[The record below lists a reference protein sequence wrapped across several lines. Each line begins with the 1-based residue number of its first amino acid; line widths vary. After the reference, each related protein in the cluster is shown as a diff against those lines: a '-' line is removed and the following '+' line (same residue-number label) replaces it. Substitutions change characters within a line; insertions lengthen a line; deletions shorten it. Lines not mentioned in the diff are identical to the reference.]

1 MEIPRKITETRFLRI
16 LTESFRVVLCWIEI
30 QGTETVIRNFLEE
43 RRFQIWIYTVEIR
56 TDILESVKL

>member
-1 MEIPRKITETRFLRI
+1 MKIPRKITETRFLRI
-16 LTESFRVVLCWIEI
+16 LTESVRVVLCWIEI

>member
-1 MEIPRKITETRFLRI
+1 MEIPRKITETRFLCI

-30 QGTETVIRNFLEE
+30 QGTETVIRNILEE